1 MRILLADDHDL
12 FAEMAKFYLERL
24 GGEAQVEIVSNFAQA
39 RARAVVPP
47 AFDMILLDL
56 HMPGMKG
63 LSGLTRMM
71 EELPGVP
78 VAIMSGS
85 TNRADIRAALRTGCA
100 GFIPK
105 TLRGVEL
112 MRALESILRG
122 ERYIPKSLMVE
133 YGDDLAPEP
142 DGDVSPATDDLTARE
157 AEVFEALLA
166 GSKNKEIAARLG
178 ISEVTVKIHLRNIFT
193 KIGAR
198 NRGDAIRIGLTRRTR
213 N

>member
-12 FAEMAKFYLERL
+12 FAEMAKFYLER
-24 GGEAQVEIVSNFAQA
+24 GSGEVQVEIVANFAQA
-39 RARAVVPP
+39 RARALASP
-47 AFDMILLDL
+47 AFDLILLDL
-56 HMPGMKG
+56 HMPGMQG

-105 TLRGVEL
+105 TLRGGEL
-112 MRALESILRG
+112 TRALESILRG
-122 ERYIPKSLMVE
+122 QRYIPKSLMVD

-142 DGDVSPATDDLTARE
+142 DGDLTPATDDLTARE
-157 AEVFEALLA
+157 GEVFEALLA

-198 NRGDAIRIGLTRRTR
+198 NRGDAIRIGLTRHQRG
-213 N
+213 